1 MSRACRGSAERGR
14 PYSDTFRPP
23 SHFKRHAKNRR
34 CGDQLIP
41 QQASCP
47 LKLVELTEPNQ
58 ANPALATI
66 FWRSFDA
73 PAWLGAFSVKV
84 EFALYSTLSDW
95 SHASLRRGRDVKL
108 VVRAMDTAASIPK
121 ANLSGDLSALKRHFE
136 ISLYFL
142 LLTGVLTLV
151 STGKLD
157 LVSILLPPA
166 ALLFKGYRWWRG
178 RGPELSNRVATWI
191 TIAYFVF
198 FPFDLWVVSRI
209 LGSDAQHP
217 GLYAALLATIHL
229 MLFAIIVRLYSASTT
244 RDYLFLTL
252 MAFASMLASAIL
264 TVDTAFVVFF
274 FVFLALAVSTF
285 VGLEMWRSAQGAVTQ
300 PIANG
305 TRAAHRLHNALGVTS
320 AAIAFGSLAIGTV
333 IFLFLPRFTGGYM
346 SGFNLQ
352 PTLISGFSDDVE
364 LGEIGEIKKSSVVV
378 MRIRVDGGLD
388 AARGVHWR
396 GVALTTFDGRR
407 WYNEPHEPMTLTPA
421 SEGWFHLNAGETN
434 RRRGGR
440 PIQYTVLL
448 EPIASTA
455 LFLVNDAESVRG
467 RFNGEAGTT
476 PWGQRRA
483 YLLEDPTGSVFNP
496 YHNFARM
503 QYEARSVL
511 PVPPAAALRQAG
523 SDYSASMRE
532 TYLQLPKLDPRIPE
546 LAKQITARAET
557 PYDKARALEGYLR
570 SHYGYTLDLTG
581 PPPSDPLAYFLFQ
594 KRAGHCEY
602 FAAAM
607 TVMLRSVGVP
617 ARYING
623 FQTGEYNDVGGDFV
637 VRASDAHSWVEA
649 YFPSFGWMTFD
660 PTPPSDEKPPGMFA
674 LARALLGLVRTAV
687 ERMGH
692 QLRLRAS
699 NHAGAKPAPRF
710 TRLDRAPEDG
720 FRGCAA
726 LRHGSA
732 GTLAGQSRPYSGGAA
747 GRTRNPRCTLYLCA
761 LAAAEGPPA
770 AGGCVAPAYR
780 SLRRDDAA
788 PGDAAVQRNAAAARP
803 ARDPQGAGTDPAR
816 VCDIGAGRKSG
827 RARARTDRD
836 VSRGAVWRAGS

>member
-1 MSRACRGSAERGR
+1 M
-14 PYSDTFRPP
+14 FRWAPCP
-23 SHFKRHAKNRR
+23 
-34 CGDQLIP
+34 G
-41 QQASCP
+41 QA
-47 LKLVELTEPNQ
+47 
-58 ANPALATI
+58 
-66 FWRSFDA
+66 
-73 PAWLGAFSVKV
+73 GAFSVKV
-84 EFALYSTLSDW
+84 EPAPYSTLSDW
-95 SHASLRRGRDVKL
+95 FHAILRRGPDVKL
-108 VVRAMDTAASIPK
+108 IVRAMNTADSIPK
-121 ANLSGDLSALKRHFE
+121 VNFSGDISALKRHFE
-136 ISLYFL
+136 LSLYFL
-142 LLTGVLTLV
+142 LLTGVLMLV

-178 RGPELSNRVATWI
+178 RGPEFSNRVATWI

-198 FPFDLWVVSRI
+198 FPFDLWVVSRM

-264 TVDTAFVVFF
+264 TVDTTFVVFF

-285 VGLEMWRSAQGAVTQ
+285 VGLEMWRSAQRAVTQ

-320 AAIAFGSLAIGTV
+320 VAIAFGSLAIGTV

-407 WYNEPHEPMTLTPA
+407 WYNEPQEPMILTPA

-476 PWGQRRA
+476 PGGQRRA
-483 YLLEDPTGSVFNP
+483 YLLQDPTGSVFNP

-532 TYLQLPKLDPRIPE
+532 TYLQLPQLDPRIPE

-557 PYDKARALEGYLR
+557 PYDKAHALEAYLP

-581 PPPSDPLAYFLFQ
+581 PPLSDPLAYFLFQ

-674 LARALLGLVRTAV
+674 WLGHYWDWFELQWSEWVINYDFVHQITLAQNLHRVSRDWTERLRTVFADARRFATDRLELWQARAVRTA
-687 ERMGH
+687 
-692 QLRLRAS
+692 
-699 NHAGAKPAPRF
+699 
-710 TRLDRAPEDG
+710 
-720 FRGCAA
+720 AA
-726 LRHGSA
+726 LPAGLAILAVLCISA
-732 GTLAGQSRPYSGGAA
+732 LLLQPKVR
-747 GRTRNPRCTLYLCA
+747 
-761 LAAAEGPPA
+761 
-770 AGGCVAPAYR
+770 
-780 SLRRDDAA
+780 
-788 PGDAAVQRNAAAARP
+788 QRL
-803 ARDPQGAGTDPAR
+803 
-816 VCDIGAGRKSG
+816 V
-827 RARARTDRD
+827 
-836 VSRGAVWRAGS
+836 AVWRLRIAPSAAMTPHLATLQYNEMLRLLARRGIRKAPGQTPLEFATSVPDGNLAALVRELTAMYHAARFGGQAPDPRRASSLLDLIRSFVYTRQTTS